1 MKTLV
6 LIGAILGSSVY
17 GFAQSSG
24 NEDIAMIQNLYGME
38 KRKLVANYMQI
49 PQSQAAAFWS
59 VYEQCEVDRR
69 ELGRKRIELINEY
82 AKTYKDLTDDKADE
96 IAEGILENNVKLEK
110 FHQSYYSKFKKA
122 TSAVTAAQFMQLE
135 LYLQS
140 EIKREITSNV
150 PFIGEIEK
158 LRKD

>member
-1 MKTLV
+1 MKIFV
-6 LIGAILGSSVY
+6 LFVWGICSALSGL
-17 GFAQSSG
+17 AQTAG
-24 NEDIAMIQNLYGME
+24 EDIAMIQNLYGME
-38 KRKLVANYMQI
+38 KRKLVSNYMQI
-49 PQSQAAAFWS
+49 PQSQAAAFWN
-59 VYEQCEVDRR
+59 VYEQYEVDRR
-69 ELGRKRIELINEY
+69 ELGRKRIELIDQY

-96 IAEGILENNVKLEK
+96 IAKGILENNVKLEK
-110 FHQSYYSKFKKA
+110 FHQSYYGKFKKA

-140 EIKREITSNV
+140 EIKREITANI

>member
-1 MKTLV
+1 MKTFV
-6 LIGAILGSSVY
+6 LFALGICSALS
-17 GFAQSSG
+17 GLAQTAG
-24 NEDIAMIQNLYGME
+24 EDIAMIQNLYGME
-38 KRKLVANYMQI
+38 KRKLVSNYMQI

-59 VYEQCEVDRR
+59 VYEQYEVDRR
-69 ELGRKRIELINEY
+69 ELGRKRIELIDQY

-96 IAEGILENNVKLEK
+96 IAKGILENNVKLEK
-110 FHQSYYSKFKKA
+110 FHQSYYGKFKKA

-140 EIKREITSNV
+140 EIKREITANI
-150 PFIGEIEK
+150 PFIGEIDK

>member
-1 MKTLV
+1 MKTSV
-6 LIGAILGSSVY
+6 LIAVMVASSLST
-17 GFAQSSG
+17 FAQSG
-24 NEDIAMIQNLYGME
+24 GEEIAMIQNLYGME
-38 KRKLVANYMQI
+38 KRKLVQNYMQI

-59 VYEQCEVDRR
+59 VYEKYEVERR
-69 ELGRKRIELINEY
+69 ELGRTRIELIDQY
-82 AKTYKDLTDDKADE
+82 AQNYKNLTDDKADE
-96 IAEGILENNVKLEK
+96 IAKGILENNVKLEK

-135 LYLQS
+135 LYLQG